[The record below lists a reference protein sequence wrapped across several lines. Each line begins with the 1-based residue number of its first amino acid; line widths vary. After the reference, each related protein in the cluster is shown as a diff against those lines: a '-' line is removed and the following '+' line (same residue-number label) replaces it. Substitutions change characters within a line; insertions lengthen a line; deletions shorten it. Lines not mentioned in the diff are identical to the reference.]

1 MSDRLLGAACLVVAA
16 AMAWAAHGYAA
27 AFSYEP
33 VGPRAFPL
41 LLSGLMALGGMVLVA
56 RPSAGAGGGVYA
68 GVPLKALALCVLTVL
83 AYAIGFE
90 VVGFPLMTMLMTV
103 PVGMAF
109 GGTALKSLG
118 GGAVLGIVLFLMFD
132 RLLDVVLP
140 AGWLAPLLQGL

>member
-1 MSDRLLGAACLVVAA
+1 MTDRLLGAACIVVAA

-41 LLSGLMALGGMVLVA
+41 LLSVLMALGGMVLVA
-56 RPSAGAGGGVYA
+56 RPSAGPSPYA
-68 GVPLKALALCVLTVL
+68 GVPAKALLLCVCTVL
-83 AYAIGFE
+83 AYALGFE
-90 VVGFPLMTMLMTV
+90 VLGFPLVTALMTV

-109 GGTALKSLG
+109 GGSAWKSLG
-118 GGAVLGIVLFLMFD
+118 GGALLGLVLFFMFD
-132 RLLDVVLP
+132 RWLDVVLP

>member
-1 MSDRLLGAACLVVAA
+1 MTDRILGAACIVVAA

-41 LLSGLMALGGMVLVA
+41 LLSALMALGGMALVA
-56 RPSAGAGGGVYA
+56 RPAADPSPYA
-68 GVPLKALALCVLTVL
+68 GVPAKALALCVLTVL
-83 AYAIGFE
+83 AYALGFE
-90 VVGFPLMTMLMTV
+90 VLGFPLVTALMTV

-109 GGTALKSLG
+109 GGTALKSFG
-118 GGAVLGIVLFLMFD
+118 GGAVLGLVMFFMFD
-132 RLLDVVLP
+132 RWLDVVLP